1 MDTPRRSFLLSAL
14 AAATAGAQRS
24 RRVGIIGHTGH
35 GNYGHGIDTVW
46 RSVPGMEV
54 VAVADPDPRGRAAAV
69 KRTRALREYAD
80 YREMLQREKLDLA
93 GIGPRTLQERE
104 PMIVAAA
111 NSKAHIFSEKP
122 FAASPEQADRIV
134 EAVQKNRVK
143 LQLAN
148 QMRVYAYTLRA
159 KAMIDAGEIGEI
171 QEVRSRGKEDRRAGG
186 EDLMVLGTHL
196 FDMMRIFLGDPEWVT
211 AHVTVDGRELQ
222 SKHVREATEPIGPVA
237 GNQISAAFAFANGV
251 HAHFASR
258 AVADT
263 APLRFGTWIYGS
275 KGVLFLPMAI
285 FPEGALYVLR
295 SPAWLPD
302 DRIQWERVDVGVNAS
317 TEHANVRMVN
327 DLLQAIERNTKPV
340 CNEEDGRWTIEM
352 VHGIYQAQRTGGR
365 VRFPLQ
371 VRKHALAG
379 VG

>member
-1 MDTPRRSFLLSAL
+1 MDTPRRSFLMSAL

-46 RSVPGMEV
+46 SSVAGMEV

-80 YREMLQREKLDLA
+80 YREMLQREKLDLV
-93 GIGPRTLQERE
+93 GIGPRTLPERE

-134 EAVQKNRVK
+134 EAVQRNRVK
-143 LQLAN
+143 LQLAH
-148 QMRVYAYTLRA
+148 QMRVSAYTLRA

-171 QEVRSRGKEDRRAGG
+171 QEVRARGKEDRRAGG

-211 AHVTVDGRELQ
+211 AHVTADGRELQ
-222 SKHVREATEPIGPVA
+222 STHVREATEPIGPVA
-237 GNQISAAFAFANGV
+237 GNQITATFAFANGV

-263 APLRFGTWIYGS
+263 AALRFGTWIYGS

-302 DRIQWERVDVGVNAS
+302 DRIQWERVDVGVNAG

-327 DLLQAIERNTKPV
+327 DLLKAIEQNT
-340 CNEEDGRWTIEM
+340 E
-352 VHGIYQAQRTGGR
+352 AL
-365 VRFPLQ
+365 LQ
-371 VRKHALAG
+371 
-379 VG
+379 